1 MTTVVIATIC
11 LRLVVSCNIMLMRNC
26 LYLLA
31 LNQNLSIIIRFI
43 ICFVLWTKIVENEVA
58 NSLP

>member
-1 MTTVVIATIC
+1 MTTIVIATIC

-31 LNQNLSIIIRFI
+31 LNQNLSIII

>member
-1 MTTVVIATIC
+1 MTTIVIATIC
-11 LRLVVSCNIMLMRNC
+11 LRLVVSCNIMLTRNC

-43 ICFVLWTKIVENEVA
+43 ICFVLWTEIVENEVV